1 MAFDLPG
8 VKPGSEIETLFKAV
22 GFVVIQWGFAEQSLD
37 LMVASIFYSFDGHH
51 LLKRRP
57 QHLEAKVEFLH
68 QCFAEMPELAQFKAE
83 SDALLRKFSATGKRR
98 NDLVHGTIAT
108 TSAEDGAF
116 TFLKVDVKPKEHHS
130 IRSVFL
136 GDEDWTQFRG
146 ELLLLGKE
154 GQSLAQRV
162 WDSLRYSPPLT
173 SGGTD
178 GP

>member
-8 VKPGSEIETLFKAV
+8 VNPGSDIETLFKAV

-37 LMVASIFYSFDGHH
+37 LMVANIFHSFDGHS

-57 QHLEAKVEFLH
+57 QHLEPKVEFLRE
-68 QCFAEMPELAQFKAE
+68 CFAEIPELAQFKAE
-83 SDALLRKFSATGKRR
+83 SDALLTRFSVVGKKR
-98 NDLVHGTIAT
+98 NDLVHSAIAT

-136 GDEDWTQFRG
+136 DDEDWTQFRR
-146 ELLLLGKE
+146 ELLLLGKD

-162 WDSLRYSPPLT
+162 RDSLK
-173 SGGTD
+173 
-178 GP
+178 